1 MIKAENIVKRYKTTN
16 GFKTVLDDVS
26 FELPLGPNVG
36 FLGLNGAGK
45 STLLRIL
52 GGAEVPSSGR
62 IVRQGTVSWP
72 IGFSGGFQGSMSG
85 YDNLRFICRVYNAD
99 RQKVVDF
106 VQDFSDLGE
115 YLFMPVSS
123 YSSGMRAKLAFGISM
138 AINFDY
144 YLVDEVTAVGD
155 ATFRR
160 KCQQEFER
168 RSERSTLVIVSH
180 NKNTI
185 QAYCE
190 KIFVLHGGKLAEFD
204 NVEEGIEFYEE
215 LQPNVL
221 VNRSLKQ

>member
-1 MIKAENIVKRYKTTN
+1 MIKAENLVKRYKTTS
-16 GFKTVLDDVS
+16 GYKTVLEDVS
-26 FELPLGPNVG
+26 FELPMGPNVG

-52 GGAEVPSSGR
+52 GGAEKPTSGN
-62 IVRQGTVSWP
+62 ILKEGTVSWP
-72 IGFSGGFQGSMSG
+72 IGFAGGFQGSLSG
-85 YDNLRFICRVYNAD
+85 FDNLRFICRIYNAD
-99 RQKVVDF
+99 RKAVVEF

-115 YLFMPVSS
+115 YLYMPVSS

-160 KCQQEFER
+160 KWQAEFER
-168 RSERSTLVIVSH
+168 QSEHSTLVIVSH

-185 QAYCE
+185 KAYCE
-190 KIFVLHGGKLAEFD
+190 KIFILHGGKVTEFE
-204 NVEEGIEFYEE
+204 NVDEGIEFYDQ
-215 LQPNVL
+215 LQPNVA
-221 VNRSLKQ
+221 VARSPQA